1 MIILLTVVLGLK
13 YLIAE
18 VVARHS
24 AGYPRKVLDT
34 IRWGSENI

>member
-1 MIILLTVVLGLK
+1 MIIRLTVVLGLK

-24 AGYPRKVLDT
+24 PGYPRKVLDT
-34 IRWGSENI
+34 VSGGSENV